1 MSGNRRTF
9 LKPGEKT
16 DTWACIPHNDSE
28 PDSWRREF
36 HCSFHRMFL
45 NYKLVKALFC
55 TFRLTYKYAF
65 FLAFSLF
72 PFLYKPGNGRLK
84 NSLWGELKLLLQSIL
99 AIFIL
104 MYFYVHFYVFNPH
117 FPHFILPLSFSI
129 IICSSMFTA
138 WNCTNKP
145 SGAQNIFCWLVFHW
159 KV

>member
-9 LKPGEKT
+9 LKPGEKI
-16 DTWACIPHNDSE
+16 DMWACIPHNDSE
-28 PDSWRREF
+28 PDSWLREF
-36 HCSFHRMFL
+36 HCSFHRIFL

-55 TFRLTYKYAF
+55 TFCT
-65 FLAFSLF
+65 FLLPSHYFL
-72 PFLYKPGNGRLK
+72 FLYKPGNERLN
-84 NSLWGELKLLLQSIL
+84 NSVWGKLKLLLQSIL
-99 AIFIL
+99 AIFIFTYL
-104 MYFYVHFYVFNPH
+104 YAHFYVFNPH
-117 FPHFILPLSFSI
+117 FPFFILPLSFST